1 MTIKSNLSHYLAYYV
16 FSCILCFKVNA
27 QEPEFSGFSRLV
39 TGATI
44 GDDAQ
49 YAGHHDD
56 FTFKADS
63 LIGLQLDIDIASN
76 LSATAQLLGTL
87 DKHKDS
93 GLEWLY
99 LNYTPSSS
107 TSIKLGQLR
116 TSFFTYSDVL
126 DVGYAY
132 HWIKPPEEV
141 YASFFFSHFDGINIQ
156 HNIVNK
162 SFTTKI
168 EGFYGQFEDEVS
180 FNEFIFEPKVEDFA
194 GLVLTTEFNALRLRA
209 AYSRG
214 DVSIHDEGLAPLV
227 ASLQQVNQA
236 QAANALLLDGKMEYY
251 QIGLSYDSLD
261 YFIKSEWINLK
272 HDFYL
277 LAEGESFY
285 ISGGYQYDDFT
296 FHLTY
301 ADRDDEYN
309 KSLPALSLPA
319 IPDFIPLMQGYNA
332 VGASLAE
339 GDQSSWTLGLR
350 WDFKPGFAF
359 KSEAKRIDYSSKI
372 QTDTSLVTF
381 ALEWVF

>member
-1 MTIKSNLSHYLAYYV
+1 MTIKSNLSYSLAIYA

-39 TGATI
+39 TGATL

-63 LIGLQLDIDIASN
+63 LIGLQLDIDIAKN

-87 DKHKDS
+87 DKQKHS

-99 LNYTPSSS
+99 LNYTPTSA

-116 TSFFTYSDVL
+116 TSFFTFSDVL

-156 HNIVNK
+156 HNVVNK

-168 EGFYGQFEDEVS
+168 EAFYGQFDDEVS
-180 FNEFIFEPKVEDFA
+180 FNNVTFEPKVEKFT
-194 GLVLTTEFNALRLRA
+194 GLALTTELNAISVRM

-214 DVSIHDEGLAPLV
+214 DVSIHDEGLTPLV
-227 ASLQQVNQA
+227 AGLQQVNQGL
-236 QAANALLLDGKMEYY
+236 AANALLLDGKMEYY

-277 LAEGESFY
+277 LSEGESFY

-296 FHLTY
+296 FHLTF

-309 KSLPALSLPA
+309 NPLPALSLPA
-319 IPDFIPLMQGYNA
+319 VPDFMPLIQGYNA
-332 VGASLAE
+332 VGTNLTE
-339 GDQSSWTLGLR
+339 GDQNSWTLGLR
-350 WDFKPGFAF
+350 WDFSPGFAF
-359 KSEAKRIDYSSKI
+359 KSEAKKIDYSAKA
-372 QTDTSLVTF
+372 QADTRLVTF